1 MSSTDANLRLLWT
14 LYYKLW
20 TLYYKEGDT
29 KTDLDCTVLSIAST

>member
-1 MSSTDANLRLLWT
+1 MSSTDANLRL
-14 LYYKLW
+14 LW